1 MPGMPPKEMLQSSQE
16 SIPNAQTPPRES
28 RKHIREMREGTNHRR
43 DSSNGTNGRPRKP
56 QRSDKKTALEMSVKK
71 SEESIAKLQEH
82 LDNNTCPKTL
92 RYSAWQK
99 IRPDPEFKSDINKIR
114 KEVERKLLGALK
126 KFHYRSVERNRLRLR
141 ELERKSRSRN
151 LPSTSN
157 NTDVKRYRAKNRDS
171 NVTTNVQ
178 RSASNILKQNP
189 LRSEIRGKKVGSSTK
204 EKNVH

>member
-1 MPGMPPKEMLQSSQE
+1 MEKILNSEGLLLPQQSPRKSPTSDEEMNERETNMPGMLPKEMLQSSQE

-28 RKHIREMREGTNHRR
+28 RKRIREMHEGTNHRR

-56 QRSDKKTALEMSVKK
+56 QRSDEKTALEMSVKK

-114 KEVERKLLGALK
+114 KEVERKLPGALIP
-126 KFHYRSVERNRLRLR
+126 
-141 ELERKSRSRN
+141 
-151 LPSTSN
+151 LP
-157 NTDVKRYRAKNRDS
+157 
-171 NVTTNVQ
+171 
-178 RSASNILKQNP
+178 
-189 LRSEIRGKKVGSSTK
+189 
-204 EKNVH
+204 